1 MGVFSGH
8 DGHENRGHVICL
20 GLMGRCVVCEVFELD
35 LVCVD
40 SLSFV
45 AGGDV
50 FQVVLGMVNGCLYL
64 GLGCT

>member
-1 MGVFSGH
+1 M
-8 DGHENRGHVICL
+8 
-20 GLMGRCVVCEVFELD
+20 CEVFELD

-50 FQVVLGMVNGCLYL
+50 FQVVLGMVNGCLCL